1 LEITFAPIVFNF
13 RAAGCVLWRRGKL
26 VPGNGG
32 SSASTGRLMVADST
46 GGTVG
51 LQDKTTS
58 GLKAV
63 SRMPP
68 DY

>member
-1 LEITFAPIVFNF
+1 
-13 RAAGCVLWRRGKL
+13 
-26 VPGNGG
+26 
-32 SSASTGRLMVADST
+32 MVADST

-68 DY
+68 DYLATLSQLSFGSEM